1 VGDKEKT
8 IEALVQCFYK
18 TDQYAEYMEN
28 IVNVLCGESRKPT
41 IDMGFHPYSF
51 KSIPIPENAAGY
63 VYVLVSCRDKTTTYV
78 GRTMD
83 LVKRLHQHNSGHGS
97 KHTLPEE
104 RRPFALIGYVTGFEG
119 SVKTM
124 QAFEQLL
131 QTRIYNGHFD
141 NPILAAHEAE
151 AVIGRFPTYKLTLVV
166 AGEKNQKKRTTK
178 KRRKN

>member
-1 VGDKEKT
+1 VLLQNISVCRVHGKQLWTCCVGRAGNP
-8 IEALVQCFYK
+8 I
-18 TDQYAEYMEN
+18 
-28 IVNVLCGESRKPT
+28 

-51 KSIPIPENAAGY
+51 KSIPIPKNAAGY
-63 VYVLVSCRDKTTTYV
+63 VYILVSCRDKTTTYV

-124 QAFEQLL
+124 HAFEQI
-131 QTRIYNGHFD
+131 T
-141 NPILAAHEAE
+141 PS
-151 AVIGRFPTYKLTLVV
+151 
-166 AGEKNQKKRTTK
+166 KNFQWALRQSNLS
-178 KRRKN
+178 RP